1 MNKLTAIFTILII
14 VSTAPAADSSIT
26 IATFDDPAADSTT
39 PLFTIDFTAGTNGV
53 INGGWMSTNLD
64 LDVLSST
71 VYYDAKF
78 RMTSLNLTTETDPFR
93 GTRTERGAIYFLSST
108 DDHLLQIEFDS
119 AWFTIWG
126 IGSGETVLLGNDVTI
141 TGEALGGLVLS
152 EESFAFSFTNHM
164 PLEGSFQNGFTA
176 TASFTSSAVPDPGT
190 VVLLGVGSLVMIR
203 RKLR

>member
-1 MNKLTAIFTILII
+1 MSKLTTIFTILII

-93 GTRTERGAIYFLSST
+93 GT
-108 DDHLLQIEFDS
+108 
-119 AWFTIWG
+119 
-126 IGSGETVLLGNDVTI
+126 
-141 TGEALGGLVLS
+141 
-152 EESFAFSFTNHM
+152 
-164 PLEGSFQNGFTA
+164 
-176 TASFTSSAVPDPGT
+176 
-190 VVLLGVGSLVMIR
+190 
-203 RKLR
+203 